1 MAGAWP
7 ERGRREQGGRG
18 GQRRC
23 EEAGRE
29 SVRGSGAQA
38 SGVGG
43 QRGAGGLSSPSR
55 TVQQQPASTYQVPP
69 PPWGETTD
77 STGTSVCPGAASPR
91 GQWRVTRL
99 TPHDRVRFPQKG
111 RGGSIS
117 DHRSVEYPTVGVT
130 GIKKQPTIP

>member
-43 QRGAGGLSSPSR
+43 AAGGGGPVLSI
-55 TVQQQPASTYQVPP
+55 TDCPAAA
-69 PPWGETTD
+69 GLHI
-77 STGTSVCPGAASPR
+77 PGAAAPL
-91 GQWRVTRL
+91 G
-99 TPHDRVRFPQKG
+99 
-111 RGGSIS
+111 
-117 DHRSVEYPTVGVT
+117 
-130 GIKKQPTIP
+130 